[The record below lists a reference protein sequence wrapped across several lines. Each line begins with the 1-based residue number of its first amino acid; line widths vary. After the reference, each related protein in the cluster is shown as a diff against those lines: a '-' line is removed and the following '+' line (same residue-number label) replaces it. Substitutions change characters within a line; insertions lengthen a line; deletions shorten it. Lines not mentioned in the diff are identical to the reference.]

1 MTTRK
6 PTTTTTTSPRPS
18 TSSRTQSRSLKSR
31 GGVVVVSWLA
41 DGTVRIEAA
50 RPEAGYQM
58 RIWNSGPD
66 KVVVTFVNERDKRG
80 SLVQATKDGPS
91 SGKVTEYRCSGRWGT
106 SSWNCQEV

>member
-1 MTTRK
+1 M
-6 PTTTTTTSPRPS
+6 
-18 TSSRTQSRSLKSR
+18 
-31 GGVVVVSWLA
+31 VVSWRS
-41 DGTVRIEAA
+41 DGTVRIDSA

-80 SLVQATKDGPS
+80 SLVEATNAGPS
-91 SGKVTEYRCSGRWGT
+91 SAKVTEYRCSGRWGT